1 MVVNEQVERHSGDDV
16 ELSIDHQ
23 WFTAVYE
30 NDTPQLATLSEA
42 DPELLFAKEKVRGFI
57 LFVPTPSSSPPPPHP
72 PPHHAANLHRLYLGV
87 RTDATL
93 VYELR

>member
-57 LFVPTPSSSPPPPHP
+57 LYSP
-72 PPHHAANLHRLYLGV
+72 HAANLHRLYLGV

>member
-57 LFVPTPSSSPPPPHP
+57 LYSPPPHP